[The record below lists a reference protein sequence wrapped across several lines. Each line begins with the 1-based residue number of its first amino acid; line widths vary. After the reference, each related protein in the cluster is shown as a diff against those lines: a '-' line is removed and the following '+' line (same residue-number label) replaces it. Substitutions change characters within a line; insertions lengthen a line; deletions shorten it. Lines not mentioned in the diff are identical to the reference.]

1 VSGPPVRRDH
11 PPARTHS
18 AESFS
23 KVPCKLDGVSE
34 TTLWTLYDRACEAGR
49 PDGILSDPHSVRIC
63 NAIDYDFE
71 RHFGEPVGSFA
82 ARAAQIDQLLKRW
95 LERHPDGLIVSLG
108 EGLETQAHRV
118 DNGKMR
124 WLTVDLPAVI
134 ALREHFLPSSGRL
147 RHVAASVFEPDWI
160 DGIKGIE
167 GTEPG
172 PDVFI
177 VVQGL
182 FMYLDPEAVRRL
194 FIRIVDHFPGAEIAF
209 DAIPRWFSQLTQWG
223 VMQTAHYRL
232 PPMPWGINSD
242 EVAACLHS
250 WSSRIA
256 ALSVLEYR
264 VPRGWPKLTEDLFRM
279 NPLTK
284 GHLPCLVHAKVRNH

>member
-1 VSGPPVRRDH
+1 M
-11 PPARTHS
+11 RTHS
-18 AESFS
+18 VDSAS
-23 KVPCKLDGVSE
+23 KVPCKLNGVSE
-34 TTLWTLYDRACEAGR
+34 TTLWTLYDRACEAR
-49 PDGILSDPHSVRIC
+49 RADGILTDPHGVRIC
-63 NAIDYDFE
+63 DAIDYDFE

-82 ARAAQIDQLLKRW
+82 ARAAQIDQLLKQW
-95 LERHPDGLIVSLG
+95 LERHPDGMIVSLG

-118 DNGKMR
+118 DNGEMR

-134 ALREHFLPSSGRL
+134 ALREHFLPSSERM
-147 RHVAASVFEPDWI
+147 RHVAASVFEPGWI
-160 DGIKGIE
+160 EQI
-167 GTEPG
+167 EPG

-194 FIRIVDHFPGAEIAF
+194 FIKIVDHFPGAEIVF
-209 DAIPRWFSQLTQWG
+209 DAIPRWFSQLTRWG
-223 VMQTAHYRL
+223 VMQTPHYRL

-242 EVAACLHS
+242 EIAACLRS

-256 ALSVLEYR
+256 ALSVLEYGA
-264 VPRGWPKLTEDLFRM
+264 PRGWPKLTEDLLRM

-284 GHLPCLVHAKVRNH
+284 DHLPYLVHAKVKNY